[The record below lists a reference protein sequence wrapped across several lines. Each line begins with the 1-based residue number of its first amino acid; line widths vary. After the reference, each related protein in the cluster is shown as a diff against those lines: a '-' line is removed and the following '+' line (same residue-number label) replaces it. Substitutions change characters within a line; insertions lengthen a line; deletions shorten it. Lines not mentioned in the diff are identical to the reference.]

1 MNDEE
6 EENEESAKV
15 LIADGVNVIIPQCCT
30 EGWDECPHVV
40 QKQRP
45 DKRNVGL

>member
-1 MNDEE
+1 MDDEQ
-6 EENEESAKV
+6 ENKERVKV
-15 LIADGVNVIIPQCCT
+15 LIADGVNVIIPKCCT
-30 EGWDECPHVV
+30 EGWEECSHAV